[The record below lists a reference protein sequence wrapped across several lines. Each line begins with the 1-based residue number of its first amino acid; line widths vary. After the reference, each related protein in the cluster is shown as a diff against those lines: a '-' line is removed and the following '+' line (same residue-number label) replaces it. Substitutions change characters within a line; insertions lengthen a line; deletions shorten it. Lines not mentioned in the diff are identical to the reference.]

1 MGEANRISNAMFLA
15 AVTTLNGVGV
25 IRNRLAGRL
34 INYLQSV
41 CEMHWHR

>member
-1 MGEANRISNAMFLA
+1 
-15 AVTTLNGVGV
+15 V